1 MDLDGT
7 GSPMGLVAKILKI
20 ETGLTLPIPIE
31 DLAAALDIQQIA
43 ELETEG
49 FEGGLLTDDC
59 RSSGIILVN
68 GNVVSGRRRFTIGH
82 ELGHFLIPVHKPVK
96 EGQFLCSRDD
106 MSTWAA
112 KEQNAYARMEAEAN
126 QFAALMLMP
135 PPMLRPIM
143 GRFRDPDLDHVTQ
156 LKNTFDVSRDA
167 ASRTY
172 AEFNNEPVAV
182 VVVKDGKVARI
193 YRHRDFPRMSVAY
206 GQPVPRNSH
215 FHVASKLSTG
225 PTAVREVGPEQWL
238 ESTWGQRMPALYE
251 QVLLQRDGYAQ
262 ILLWAE
268 AAADDEDEDPDEDRT
283 SKQRYADQQAR
294 WRR

>member
-20 ETGLTLPIPIE
+20 ETALTLPIPIE
-31 DLAAALDIQQIA
+31 DLATALDIQQIA

-59 RSSGIILVN
+59 RSAGIILVN

-126 QFAALMLMP
+126 QFAALILMP

-143 GRFRDPDLDHVTQ
+143 ERFRDPDLAHVTQ
-156 LKNTFDVSRDA
+156 LKDMFDVSRDA
-167 ASRTY
+167 ASRAY

-182 VVVKDGKVARI
+182 VVVKDGEVARI
-193 YRHRDFPRMSVAY
+193 YRQRDFPRMSVAY

-215 FHVASKLSTG
+215 FHVASKLATG
-225 PTAVREVGPEQWL
+225 PTVLREVGPEQWL

-251 QVLLQRDGYAQ
+251 QVLFQQGGYAQ
-262 ILLWAE
+262 ILLWSE
-268 AAADDEDEDPDEDRT
+268 ATTEDEDEDPDEDRT
-283 SKQRYADQQAR
+283 SRQRYADQQAR